1 MNTAYI
7 QSVGGASGDMLL
19 GALLDAGLP
28 LDAIHAAITALNIP
42 GVKINTA
49 DEIRCEVRGTRALVD
64 TSESPRYSPQQMLG
78 TVAGATTLPDST
90 RTRAAAVLQAL
101 FAAEARVHGNSPD
114 DIHLHE
120 LGTADTLVDVVG
132 VVHGLE
138 QLGVQ
143 RIYASPLVLGEAT
156 GPRRPGGYSNP
167 APATLEIIAA
177 AQAPVAP
184 DRPFHANV
192 GELTTPTG
200 AALITTLADEFRQPA
215 MTLNRIGVGVGGKN
229 PPAFP
234 NVIRLWLGETV
245 PSVRPSQSN
254 HSPGP
259 NAAGPSDHTH
269 ATGDPDHSH
278 ASGDPDHSH
287 ASGDL
292 EHSLASGDLEHSL
305 ASRDPEHSQ
314 LSLSPVIPAS
324 PRHSRESGNPAP
336 PQSAFSETRRAL
348 HTAHGEPV
356 EPPTDQIPTAAP
368 DRNHRTDTDSPRH
381 SRESGDPAS
390 TQSAHGEPVEPRADG
405 DSNNASE
412 SGHISDSPTVPPV
425 NASDAKNV
433 SSGESAIHHQ
443 PDHGEPEP
451 TTRHSTR
458 SEPVEPRAASNQ
470 PPPTLETV
478 RAAALDAYRIQADL
492 SRHSRESGNPATA
505 GEANVPFA
513 RWQDNVIL
521 LETNIDNATGEQLGF
536 AMDQLFAA
544 GALDVWH
551 SPIQMKK
558 NRPAILLSALAPANL
573 ETQLAEAILRH
584 TPTLGV
590 RVRPIGR
597 YVADRDTVTVQ
608 TEYGP
613 IRIKRKWLSGQ
624 IITISPEHDDLA
636 AAVNAHT
643 PPHQTV
649 ANAVEAES
657 NRI

>member
-1 MNTAYI
+1 MKTAYI

-28 LDAIHAAITALNIP
+28 LDAIHDAVTALNIP
-42 GVKINTA
+42 GVQITTA

-64 TSESPRYSPQQMLG
+64 TSNAPRYTPAQMLD
-78 TVAGATTLPDST
+78 AAANASALCDN
-90 RTRAAAVLQAL
+90 TRARASAVLKAL
-101 FAAEARVHGNSPD
+101 FAAEARVHGANPD

-177 AQAPVAP
+177 AKAPVAP

-215 MTLNRIGVGVGGKN
+215 MTLHRIGVGAGGKN

-234 NVIRLWLGETV
+234 NVLRLWLGETIASV
-245 PSVRPSQSN
+245 P
-254 HSPGP
+254 
-259 NAAGPSDHTH
+259 T
-269 ATGDPDHSH
+269 
-278 ASGDPDHSH
+278 
-287 ASGDL
+287 
-292 EHSLASGDLEHSL
+292 
-305 ASRDPEHSQ
+305 
-314 LSLSPVIPAS
+314 PAS
-324 PRHSRESGNPAP
+324 PPDISTATSLPASADVTGQPAIRARPATTGHTDVPADRHPS
-336 PQSAFSETRRAL
+336 
-348 HTAHGEPV
+348 AHGGPEPHQ
-356 EPPTDQIPTAAP
+356 P
-368 DRNHRTDTDSPRH
+368 
-381 SRESGDPAS
+381 
-390 TQSAHGEPVEPRADG
+390 AHGEPVEPRADG
-405 DSNNASE
+405 N
-412 SGHISDSPTVPPV
+412 H
-425 NASDAKNV
+425 
-433 SSGESAIHHQ
+433 
-443 PDHGEPEP
+443 
-451 TTRHSTR
+451 
-458 SEPVEPRAASNQ
+458 

-478 RAAALDAYRIQADL
+478 RAAALEAYRNQ
-492 SRHSRESGNPATA
+492 TA
-505 GEANVPFA
+505 HEPSNTPDPNVPFA

-551 SPIQMKK
+551 TSIQMKK
-558 NRPAILLSALAPANL
+558 NRPAILLSALGPAEL

-597 YVADRDTVTVQ
+597 YVADRDTITVQ

-613 IRIKRKWLSGQ
+613 IRIKRKYLSGQ
-624 IITISPEHDDLA
+624 IISTAPEHDDLA
-636 AAVNAHT
+636 NGA
-643 PPHQTV
+643 QTH
-649 ANAVEAES
+649 S
-657 NRI
+657 FP

>member
-1 MNTAYI
+1 MKTAYI

-42 GVKINTA
+42 GVKIKAA

-64 TSESPRYSPQQMLG
+64 TSESPRYSPQQMLDA
-78 TVAGATTLPDST
+78 VAGGTTLSDST
-90 RTRAAAVLQAL
+90 RTRATAVLKAL

-177 AQAPVAP
+177 ARAPVAP

-200 AALITTLADEFRQPA
+200 AALITTLADEYRQPA

-234 NVIRLWLGETV
+234 NVIRLWLGQTV
-245 PSVRPSQSN
+245 PSVRPNQSN

-259 NAAGPSDHTH
+259 SAAAQSDHS
-269 ATGDPDHSH
+269 PE
-278 ASGDPDHSH
+278 SGDPDHSH
-287 ASGDL
+287 ASGD
-292 EHSLASGDLEHSL
+292 SDHSL
-305 ASRDPEHSQ
+305 ASRDSDHSQ
-314 LSLSPVIPAS
+314 LSLSPVTPAS
-324 PRHSRESGNPAP
+324 PRHSRESGNPEP
-336 PQSAFSETRRAL
+336 PQSAISETRRAP

-368 DRNHRTDTDSPRH
+368 DRNHRTDTFSPRH
-381 SRESGDPAS
+381 SRESGNPAPS
-390 TQSAHGEPVEPRADG
+390 QSAHGEPVEPRAAG
-405 DSNNASE
+405 MPIGSAGGNRQ
-412 SGHISDSPTVPPV
+412 SDVEMSQDPGTH
-425 NASDAKNV
+425 A
-433 SSGESAIHHQ
+433 
-443 PDHGEPEP
+443 
-451 TTRHSTR
+451 TRHSPESGNTETLQSTH

-478 RAAALDAYRIQADL
+478 RAAALDAYRNQADPN
-492 SRHSRESGNPATA
+492 RHSRESGGPETA
-505 GEANVPFA
+505 GDPNVPFA
-513 RWQDNVIL
+513 RWQDNIII

-551 SPIQMKK
+551 TPIQMKK
-558 NRPAILLSALAPANL
+558 NRPGILLSALAPANL

-590 RVRPIGR
+590 RVRPVGR
-597 YVADRDTVTVQ
+597 YVADRDTITVQ

-624 IITISPEHDDLA
+624 ILTISPEHDDL
-636 AAVNAHT
+636 
-643 PPHQTV
+643 V
-649 ANAVEAES
+649 ALA
-657 NRI
+657 RHDLY